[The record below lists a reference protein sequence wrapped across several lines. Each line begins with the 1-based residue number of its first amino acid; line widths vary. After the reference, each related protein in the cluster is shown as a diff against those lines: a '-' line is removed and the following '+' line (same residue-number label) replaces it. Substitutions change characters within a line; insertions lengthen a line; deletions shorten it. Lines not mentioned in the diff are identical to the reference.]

1 MEWWLV
7 FVIAF
12 GSLLIFFTTGV
23 PVAFCFLGLDIIGL
37 YLLFG
42 ERGMSL
48 LTESMVE
55 SVATFTMSPLPM
67 FVFLGEIFFQ
77 SRVVDIAFEAIDKWI
92 GTVRARL
99 HIVALI
105 FATIYGAISGSG
117 MAMAAVMGSG
127 LLPDMVKRGYDKKL
141 SLGVIMG
148 GATLDPLIPPSI
160 AAVLIASLAN
170 ISVAKLLISGFGP
183 GFMYAAMFII
193 YVLIM
198 VKLRPEMAPVYGSSS
213 TLREKLFSILQMFP
227 FAAIIFLVLGLMM
240 LGVATPTESAGIGAF
255 ASLVLAACLGRVNYK
270 MLRDSLLT
278 TVKVSAMMLLIIAG
292 SKAFSQILAIS
303 GATRSLVTV
312 VQDAGLS
319 PLALL
324 VVLQGI
330 PLILGCFIDPVS
342 IMMMTIPV
350 YLPLVDAAHFDPLW
364 FWCLYLVVIT
374 IGSITPPFGI
384 VLFTLKASAPNTT
397 LREVYAAA
405 IPFVFLVLIGMVLMV
420 IFPQIATW
428 IPSIFA
434 AG

>member
-1 MEWWLV
+1 MMEWWCV
-7 FVIAF
+7 FLIAF
-12 GSLLIFFTTGV
+12 GSLLIFFISGV
-23 PVAFCFLGLDIIGL
+23 PIAFCFLGLDIIGL

-67 FVFLGEIFFQ
+67 FIFLGEIFFQ

-92 GTVRARL
+92 GNVRARL

-127 LLPDMVKRGYDKKL
+127 LLPDMLKRGYDKKL

-170 ISVAKLLISGFGP
+170 ISIAKLLISGFGP
-183 GFMYAAMFII
+183 GFMYAGMFIL
-193 YVLIM
+193 YVLLI
-198 VKLRPEMAPVYGSSS
+198 VKIKPELAPIYTSSS
-213 TLREKLFSILQMFP
+213 TPREKVLSIFKIVP
-227 FAAIIFLVLGLMM
+227 FAIIIFLVLGLMM
-240 LGVATPTESAGIGAF
+240 IGIATPTESAAIGAI
-255 ASLVLAACLGRVNYK
+255 AALILAACLGRIK
-270 MLRDSLLT
+270 FRMIKDSLLA
-278 TVKVSAMMLLIIAG
+278 TVKVTAMMLLIMAS

-303 GATRSLVTV
+303 GATRSLVHLV
-312 VQDAGLS
+312 SEIGLS

-324 VVLQGI
+324 IILQGI
-330 PLILGCFIDPVS
+330 PLILGCFIDPTS

-350 YLPLVDAAHFDPLW
+350 YLPMVESAHFDPIW

-384 VLFTLKASAPNTT
+384 VLFTLKASAPNTS
-397 LREVYAAA
+397 LDEVYAAA
-405 IPFVFLVLIGMVLMV
+405 IPFVFMVLFGMVLMV
-420 IFPQIATW
+420 IFPQIAMW
-428 IPSIFA
+428 IPSLF
-434 AG
+434 

>member
-1 MEWWLV
+1 MEWWCV
-7 FVIAF
+7 FLIAF
-12 GSLLIFFTTGV
+12 GSLLIFFISGV
-23 PVAFCFLGLDIIGL
+23 PIAFCFLGLDIIGL

-67 FVFLGEIFFQ
+67 FIFLGEIFFQ

-92 GTVRARL
+92 GNVRARL

-127 LLPDMVKRGYDKKL
+127 LLPDMLKRGYDKKL

-170 ISVAKLLISGFGP
+170 ISIAKLLISGFGP
-183 GFMYAAMFII
+183 GFMYAGMFIL
-193 YVLIM
+193 YVLLI
-198 VKLRPEMAPVYGSSS
+198 VKIKPELAPIYTSSS
-213 TLREKLFSILQMFP
+213 TPREKVLSIFKIVP
-227 FAAIIFLVLGLMM
+227 FAIIIFLVLGLMM
-240 LGVATPTESAGIGAF
+240 IGIATPTESAAIGAI
-255 ASLVLAACLGRVNYK
+255 AALILAACLGRIK
-270 MLRDSLLT
+270 FRMIKDSLLA
-278 TVKVSAMMLLIIAG
+278 TVKVTAMMLLIMAS

-303 GATRSLVTV
+303 GATRSLVHLV
-312 VQDAGLS
+312 SEIGLS

-324 VVLQGI
+324 IILQGI
-330 PLILGCFIDPVS
+330 PLILGCFIDPTS

-350 YLPLVDAAHFDPLW
+350 YLPMVESAHFDPIW

-384 VLFTLKASAPNTT
+384 VLFTLKASAPNTS
-397 LREVYAAA
+397 LDEVYAAA
-405 IPFVFLVLIGMVLMV
+405 IPFVFMVLFGMVLMV
-420 IFPQIATW
+420 IFPQIAMW
-428 IPSIFA
+428 IPSLF
-434 AG
+434 

>member
-1 MEWWLV
+1 MEWWCV
-7 FVIAF
+7 FLIAF
-12 GSLLIFFTTGV
+12 GSLLIFFISGV
-23 PVAFCFLGLDIIGL
+23 PIAFCFLGLDIIGL

-67 FVFLGEIFFQ
+67 FIFLGEIFFQ

-92 GTVRARL
+92 GNVRARL

-127 LLPDMVKRGYDKKL
+127 LLPDMLKRGYDKKL

-170 ISVAKLLISGFGP
+170 ISIAKLLISGFGP
-183 GFMYAAMFII
+183 GFMYAGMFIL
-193 YVLIM
+193 YVLLI
-198 VKLRPEMAPVYGSSS
+198 VKIKPEVAPIYTSSS
-213 TLREKLFSILQMFP
+213 TPREKVLSIFKIVP
-227 FAAIIFLVLGLMM
+227 FAIIIFLVLGLMM
-240 LGVATPTESAGIGAF
+240 IGIATPTESAAIGAI
-255 ASLVLAACLGRVNYK
+255 AALILAACLGRIK
-270 MLRDSLLT
+270 FRMIKDSLLA
-278 TVKVSAMMLLIIAG
+278 TVKVTAMMLLIMAS

-303 GATRSLVTV
+303 GATRSLVHLV
-312 VQDAGLS
+312 SEIGLS

-324 VVLQGI
+324 IILQGI
-330 PLILGCFIDPVS
+330 PLILGCFIDPTS

-350 YLPLVDAAHFDPLW
+350 YLPMVESAHFDPIW

-384 VLFTLKASAPNTT
+384 VLFTLKASAPNTS
-397 LREVYAAA
+397 LDEVYAAA
-405 IPFVFLVLIGMVLMV
+405 IPFVFMVLFGMVLMV

-428 IPSIFA
+428 IPSLF
-434 AG
+434 

>member
-1 MEWWLV
+1 MEWWCV
-7 FVIAF
+7 FLIAF
-12 GSLLIFFTTGV
+12 GSLLIFFISGV
-23 PVAFCFLGLDIIGL
+23 PIAFCFLGLDIIGL

-67 FVFLGEIFFQ
+67 FIFLGEIFFQ

-92 GTVRARL
+92 GNVRARL

-127 LLPDMVKRGYDKKL
+127 LLPDMLKRGYDKKL

-170 ISVAKLLISGFGP
+170 ISIAKLLISGFGP
-183 GFMYAAMFII
+183 GFMYAGMFIL
-193 YVLIM
+193 YVLLI
-198 VKLRPEMAPVYGSSS
+198 VKIKPELAPIYTSSS
-213 TLREKLFSILQMFP
+213 TPREKVLSIFKIVP
-227 FAAIIFLVLGLMM
+227 FAIIIFLVLGLMM
-240 LGVATPTESAGIGAF
+240 IGIATPTESAAIGAI
-255 ASLVLAACLGRVNYK
+255 AALILAACLGRIK
-270 MLRDSLLT
+270 FRMIKDSLLA
-278 TVKVSAMMLLIIAG
+278 TVKVTAMMLLIMAS

-303 GATRSLVTV
+303 GATRSLVHLV
-312 VQDAGLS
+312 SEIGLS

-324 VVLQGI
+324 IILQGI
-330 PLILGCFIDPVS
+330 PLILGCFIDPTS

-350 YLPLVDAAHFDPLW
+350 YLPMVESAHFDPIW
-364 FWCLYLVVIT
+364 
-374 IGSITPPFGI
+374 
-384 VLFTLKASAPNTT
+384 
-397 LREVYAAA
+397 
-405 IPFVFLVLIGMVLMV
+405 FLVPLSCRHHDRFHHSTVRHRTLYFKGIS
-420 IFPQIATW
+420 A
-428 IPSIFA
+428 
-434 AG
+434 

>member
-1 MEWWLV
+1 MEWWCV
-7 FVIAF
+7 FLIAF
-12 GSLLIFFTTGV
+12 GSLLIFFISGV
-23 PVAFCFLGLDIIGL
+23 PIAFCFLGLDIIGL

-67 FVFLGEIFFQ
+67 FIFLGEIFFQ

-92 GTVRARL
+92 GNVRARL

-127 LLPDMVKRGYDKKL
+127 LLPDMIKRGYDKKL
-141 SLGVIMG
+141 GLGVIMG

-170 ISVAKLLISGFGP
+170 ISIAKLLISGFGP
-183 GFMYAAMFII
+183 GFMYAGMFIL
-193 YVLIM
+193 YVLLI
-198 VKLRPEMAPVYGSSS
+198 VKIKPELAPIYTSSS
-213 TLREKLFSILQMFP
+213 TPREKVLSIFKIVP
-227 FAAIIFLVLGLMM
+227 FAIIIFLVLGLMM
-240 LGVATPTESAGIGAF
+240 IGIATPTESAAIA
-255 ASLVLAACLGRVNYK
+255 AIAALILAACLGRINFRMIK
-270 MLRDSLLT
+270 DSLLA
-278 TVKVSAMMLLIIAG
+278 TVKVTAMMLLIMAS

-303 GATRSLVTV
+303 GATRSLVHLV
-312 VQDAGLS
+312 SEIGLS

-324 VVLQGI
+324 IILQGI
-330 PLILGCFIDPVS
+330 PLILGCFIDPTS

-350 YLPLVDAAHFDPLW
+350 YLPMVESAHFDPIW

-384 VLFTLKASAPNTT
+384 VLFTLKASAPNTS
-397 LREVYAAA
+397 LDEVYAAA
-405 IPFVFLVLIGMVLMV
+405 IPFVFMVLFGIVLMV
-420 IFPQIATW
+420 VFPQIATW
-428 IPSIFA
+428 IPSLF
-434 AG
+434 